1 MSRELHRVRA
11 QGSGKSLVTLWSRQP
26 QSQIKLNS
34 KEKDQQPYRLF
45 TEREIQM
52 VPNHVK
58 NAHLA
63 LLGFSDPI
71 PMCAFRWGHTSR
83 VSEKSA
89 QCWRYLPRVSTRFHR
104 LRAES
109 HRLPSSPQH
118 QTPTTSLSLL
128 PVLLK
133 HWLQSRGSNDLP
145 LRFH

>member
-58 NAHLA
+58 NAHPCSIRVLRPNSNVCIP
-63 LLGFSDPI
+63 LG
-71 PMCAFRWGHTSR
+71 A
-83 VSEKSA
+83 
-89 QCWRYLPRVSTRFHR
+89 
-104 LRAES
+104 
-109 HRLPSSPQH
+109 H
-118 QTPTTSLSLL
+118 QQG
-128 PVLLK
+128 V
-133 HWLQSRGSNDLP
+133 
-145 LRFH
+145 